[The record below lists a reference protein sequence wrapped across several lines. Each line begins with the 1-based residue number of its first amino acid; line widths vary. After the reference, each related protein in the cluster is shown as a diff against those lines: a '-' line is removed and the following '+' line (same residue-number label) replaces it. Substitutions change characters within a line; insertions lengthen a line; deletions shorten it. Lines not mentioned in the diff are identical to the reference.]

1 MGKRPSRAGSIDE
14 RASDWIVNS
23 LLANPGVEERKS
35 RFADRT
41 ALSFR
46 GVEFFHLD
54 KPGLADVR
62 LGRKA
67 IRSNMDALRSDP
79 RIELRS
85 TASDWVQVRFRT
97 QKDAEC
103 VLSWAKV
110 AIDAGG

>member
-1 MGKRPSRAGSIDE
+1 MTMGEQPSRASSIDE

-35 RFADRT
+35 RFADRA
-41 ALSFR
+41 ALFFR

-62 LGRKA
+62 LGRKV

-85 TASDWVQVRFRT
+85 TPSDWMQVRFRT
-97 QKDAEC
+97 RKD
-103 VLSWAKV
+103 VV
-110 AIDAGG
+110 PR